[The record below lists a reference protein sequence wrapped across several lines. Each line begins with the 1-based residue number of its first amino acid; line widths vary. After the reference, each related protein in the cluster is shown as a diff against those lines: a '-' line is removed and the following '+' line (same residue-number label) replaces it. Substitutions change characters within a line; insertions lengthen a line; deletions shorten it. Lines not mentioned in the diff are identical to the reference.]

1 MKKINWKKVNN
12 FVKNKNFIIAICV
25 FGLTM
30 ASIGVS
36 YASFFSVKTNTKNQS
51 ISTGTLKVSYGN
63 SSSSI
68 QKTNMDLMSNE
79 EGLAQTDASIVYIEN
94 TGSLDSKFVLN
105 VGYDMTNF
113 KSRSNYKD
121 TDKLTPLDYVMIAV
135 YKYNGVGQ
143 EDTLIIPPIR
153 VTDLPIYTY
162 DSSDPNNNRY
172 SILFDTLGST
182 STNYSTKTYKIK
194 TWLSDKAIP
203 SASYTYF
210 YINSEV
216 VAEAKG
222 AKMEYNL
229 SGTVKVDGT
238 AVENAVVSLQNGSL
252 TSTTSSNGA
261 FNLNGVSDGVY
272 NFDVTY
278 NGITYKGNIT
288 MEEGYKVGDG
298 SIEDIGPTFSG
309 TNIYEVAYSYGTT
322 IEKILDKNNI
332 TTYSSETTLEGGSLY
347 PTYKLSGNS
356 MESISGIT
364 IDINSTTGEFT
375 MSM

>member
-1 MKKINWKKVNN
+1 
-12 FVKNKNFIIAICV
+12 
-25 FGLTM
+25 
-30 ASIGVS
+30 
-36 YASFFSVKTNTKNQS
+36 
-51 ISTGTLKVSYGN
+51 
-63 SSSSI
+63 
-68 QKTNMDLMSNE
+68 
-79 EGLAQTDASIVYIEN
+79 
-94 TGSLDSKFVLN
+94 
-105 VGYDMTNF
+105 
-113 KSRSNYKD
+113 
-121 TDKLTPLDYVMIAV
+121 
-135 YKYNGVGQ
+135 
-143 EDTLIIPPIR
+143 
-153 VTDLPIYTY
+153 
-162 DSSDPNNNRY
+162 
-172 SILFDTLGST
+172 
-182 STNYSTKTYKIK
+182 
-194 TWLSDKAIP
+194 
-203 SASYTYF
+203 
-210 YINSEV
+210 
-216 VAEAKG
+216 
-222 AKMEYNL
+222 MEYNL

-288 MEEGYKVGDG
+288 MEEGCKVGDG

-356 MESISGIT
+356 MDSISGIT

>member
-1 MKKINWKKVNN
+1 MKKINWEKVNN

-94 TGSLDSKFVLN
+94 TGTLDSKFVLN

-113 KSRSNYKD
+113 NARSNYKD

-143 EDTLIIPPIR
+143 EDTLIIPPIN

-162 DSSDPNNNRY
+162 DSSDPNNIRY
-172 SILFDTLGST
+172 SVLFDTLGST

-216 VAEAKG
+216 VAEVSG
-222 AKMEYNL
+222 AKIDYNL

-288 MEEGYKVGDG
+288 MEEGYEVGDG

-332 TTYSSETTLEGGSLY
+332 TTYSSETNLNGGSLY
-347 PTYKLSGNS
+347 PTYKILGPSLENIS
-356 MESISGIT
+356 DISIN
-364 IDINSTTGEFT
+364 INSATGEFT
-375 MSM
+375 MDM

>member
-94 TGSLDSKFVLN
+94 TGTLNSKFVLN

-172 SILFDTLGST
+172 SVLFDTLGST

-216 VAEAKG
+216 VAEVSG
-222 AKMEYNL
+222 AKMDYNL

-238 AVENAVVSLQNGSL
+238 AVANAVVSLHNGSL
-252 TSTTSSNGA
+252 TSTSSTSGA
-261 FNLNGVSDGVY
+261 FNLNGVSSGVY
-272 NFDVTY
+272 NLDVTY
-278 NGITYKGNIT
+278 NGITYKGNLT
-288 MEEGYKVGDG
+288 VAESYGNDLTSLG
-298 SIEDIGPTFSG
+298 STFNG

-322 IEKILDKNNI
+322 VNKIIDKNNI
-332 TTYSSETTLEGGSLY
+332 STYSSETTLEGGSLY
-347 PTYKLSGNS
+347 PTYKLTGGSA
-356 MESISGIT
+356 ESISEIT